1 MHAEY
6 APTIVSTVT
15 DIARGYLRD
24 YPKFF
29 QVSFDAVGRTYELG
43 TPNIDP
49 DLLWV
54 ATYTSNTPTE
64 LSADTSASAHY
75 SLDAR
80 NGIIRL
86 SGTQAANTKILV
98 EGYYYEWVL
107 PTDLE
112 FYAGHAIE
120 QHVYNLDIP
129 IESMSSIVIDT
140 IGMACV
146 VECLWGLM
154 TEYSRDIDVTTSESV
169 HIPASQRF
177 RMVQSLLEFWQNS
190 YSRQARALN
199 IGFERIEI
207 MNLRR
212 VSRTTGLL
220 VPLYKDRELGYY
232 GPLERIF
239 PEISPGIIP
248 VDGDNSEAL
257 RQDVIIDI
265 APEQGYSGSSVIGY

>member
-6 APTIVSTVT
+6 SPTIVDTVT

-98 EGYYYEWVL
+98 EGYYYDWVL
-107 PTDLE
+107 PTDLA

-140 IGMACV
+140 IGMSCV

-190 YSRQARALN
+190 YNRQARALN

-239 PEISPGIIP
+239 PEISPGMIP
-248 VDGDNSEAL
+248 VDGDNSEPL
-257 RQDVIIDI
+257 RKDVIVDFS
-265 APEQGYSGSSVIGY
+265 PEQGYSGSSVIGY